1 MTWTDRAR
9 EATRKIDPSWQ
20 YRLPEQFRDVR
31 PARPAMPQAS
41 HLSLPPGGADPFA
54 ASIWNGEH
62 GTALRRIR

>member
-1 MTWTDRAR
+1 MTLTERAQ
-9 EATRKIDPSWQ
+9 AAARKYHESWH